1 MKIITH
7 SRISKD
13 NFVSIERTVNA
24 DLAQSK
30 IVNQIIWLF
39 LSGSVL
45 GLGYVIK
52 LFMEGLK

>member
-13 NFVSIERTVNA
+13 NFVSIERTINEPA
-24 DLAQSK
+24 KSK
-30 IVNQIIWLF
+30 IVNQIIWMF